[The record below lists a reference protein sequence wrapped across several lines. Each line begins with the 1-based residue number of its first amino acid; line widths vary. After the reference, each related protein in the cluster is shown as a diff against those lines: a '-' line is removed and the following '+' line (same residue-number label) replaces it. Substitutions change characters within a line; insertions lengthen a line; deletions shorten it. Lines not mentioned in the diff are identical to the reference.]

1 MATAGSQKSI
11 AIDRGLLKSLLVL
24 ASVIE
29 ARDAFTG
36 GHIWRTSR
44 YARILASKLGLTPGD
59 VFVAELGGLIHDI
72 GKIAVPDSIL
82 NKRGRLTPEEYQ
94 IIKTHPEA
102 GLQIVSNHPLSPL
115 VEHAIAQ
122 HHTRMDGQG
131 YPERFAGTKPPVVA
145 RIVSISDAFDAI
157 TSTRPYRGKIDL
169 ERALEILTH
178 EKGTQFDAAFLD
190 TFLELARSGA
200 LDHIL
205 GHSSESGWMLE
216 CPDCGPVV
224 AGPRDAL
231 GGDRIDC
238 PSCLGEFVLHASRDT
253 FELEWTG
260 MRKQVRAPRPDLDAV
275 NEVLGRAPGRLDLDS
290 E

>member
-1 MATAGSQKSI
+1 MIGSVRSIVIDKS
-11 AIDRGLLKSLLVL
+11 LLKSLLVL

-44 YARILASKLGLTPGD
+44 YARTLASKLGLTPGD

-72 GKIAVPDSIL
+72 GKIAIPDSIL

-94 IIKTHPEA
+94 LVQTHPDV

-115 VEHAIAQ
+115 VEYAISQ
-122 HHTRMDGQG
+122 HHVRMDGKG
-131 YPERFAGTKPPVVA
+131 YPQRYADAKPAVVA

-169 ERALEILTH
+169 ERALGILES
-178 EKGTQFDAAFLD
+178 EKGTQFDAGFTD
-190 TFLELARSGA
+190 TFVGLARSGQ

-205 GHSSESGWMLE
+205 GHSSDAGWMLQ
-216 CPDCGPVV
+216 CPECGPVI
-224 AGPRDAL
+224 ARPL
-231 GGDRIDC
+231 GAADGENIDC
-238 PSCLGEFVLHASRDT
+238 PSCLAEFTLHASHDT

-260 MRKQVRAPRPDLDAV
+260 ARRTLRIPRPDLETVA
-275 NEVLGRAPGRLDLDS
+275 EVLERTPKKLDLDT